1 MIPSD
6 LAARLRLLTEGSV
19 QPVSPAAEIPGALPE
34 FHPGSR
40 IVARIEAVLPD
51 GTFRALVAGR
61 SVTLALPQ
69 SANPGDSLEL
79 VVTERTPKVVFAARA
94 DSAASAATLSRA
106 GQLIGMLLSAREGA
120 AQRQAVSRL
129 LPLLPQP
136 TPQAAPL
143 AAALKQ
149 AFSESGLFY
158 ESHQA
163 QWVAGRFPLDDL
175 LKEPQGK
182 HSRVPVAPPPAAEAV
197 QSRAT
202 DAEAAPAGGGETQAA
217 MPAREAARPTPSA
230 LPLPPDLLPIVQQ
243 QLDAVATHQVL
254 WQGELWPGQTLHW
267 EIEEGDHEPGPAD
280 AGLPRQWITRIKL
293 TFPNMGEIAAD
304 MVLTSAGVRIDLA
317 APEAALDGLR
327 MHQGELVEA
336 LRGAGITPIGI
347 SVQHHGARA

>member
-19 QPVSPAAEIPGALPE
+19 QPVSPAAEIPADLPE

-40 IVARIEAVLPD
+40 VVARIEAVLPD

-79 VVTERTPKVVFAARA
+79 VVTERTPQVVFAARA

-106 GQLIGMLLSAREGA
+106 GQLISTLLGSPEGA
-120 AQRQAVSRL
+120 LQRQTVSQL
-129 LPLLPQP
+129 HPLLPQP
-136 TPQAAPL
+136 GTQAAPI

-149 AFSESGLFY
+149 AIGDSGLFY

-163 QWVAGRFPLDDL
+163 QWVAGRFPLADL

-182 HSRVPVAPPPAAEAV
+182 HSRVLVPSRPATEAL
-197 QSRAT
+197 QPRTA
-202 DAEAAPAGGGETQAA
+202 DAAAASGAQGQAQAA
-217 MPAREAARPTPSA
+217 TPAREAAGPASGSLA
-230 LPLPPDLLPIVQQ
+230 LPPDLLPIVQQ

-254 WQGELWPGQTLHW
+254 WQGELWPGQSLHW
-267 EIEEGDHEPGPAD
+267 QIEEGDHEPGPAD
-280 AGLPRQWITRIKL
+280 AELPRQWITRIKL
-293 TFPNMGEIAAD
+293 TFPKLGEVAAD

-317 APEAALDGLR
+317 ASEAALDGLR
-327 MHQGELVEA
+327 THQGELVEA
-336 LRGAGITPIGI
+336 LRDAGIAPLGI
-347 SVQHHGARA
+347 SVQRHDPAA